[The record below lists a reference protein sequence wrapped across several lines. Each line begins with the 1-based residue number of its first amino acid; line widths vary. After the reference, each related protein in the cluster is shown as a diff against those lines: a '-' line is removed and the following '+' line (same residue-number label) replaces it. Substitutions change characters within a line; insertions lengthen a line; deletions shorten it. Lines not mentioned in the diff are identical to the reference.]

1 MENEGHKNEIPQ
13 ENRDGGGHSRAPV
26 GPEQQTKQG
35 KPIKAPVQ
43 NKDDRYYNMNHE
55 NRGMAV
61 ILNHRK
67 FRNENLRERIG
78 TDVDRDKLA
87 DCLKRLGFEV
97 IIKEN
102 LTYKDLKEQIIQIAE
117 MDHSKN
123 DCLLI
128 VILSHGRDYGDIEAY
143 DRKYNIND
151 ITGELTSNA
160 CPSLAGKPK
169 IFFIQACR
177 GYKFEDGTE
186 MVDGSQCSNV
196 YKVPLAADFLIMY
209 STVQGNVSF
218 INKLN
223 GSWFIQ
229 EVVAELNKNA
239 YKEDLVTL
247 LTFAN
252 RRIALDHESNCEN
265 LKGKKQVACIT
276 SMLTRLIQFLPK
288 ESSKDDL
295 SEENKQNELQ
305 MNKNA

>member
-1 MENEGHKNEIPQ
+1 MENEGRKDEIPR
-13 ENRDGGGHSRAPV
+13 ENRDGGGFSRAPV
-26 GPEQQTKQG
+26 GPEQPRQ
-35 KPIKAPVQ
+35 PIKAPVE
-43 NKDDRYYNMNHE
+43 NKDDRHYNMNHE

-128 VILSHGRDYGDIEAY
+128 VILSHGRDYGEIHAY
-143 DRKYNIND
+143 DRTYNIND
-151 ITGELTSNA
+151 DIIGELTGNA

-177 GYKFEDGTE
+177 GNKQDDGTE

-196 YKVPLAADFLIMY
+196 YKVPLGADFLIMH
-209 STVQGNVSF
+209 STSPGKYSF
-218 INKLN
+218 INDAK

-229 EVVAELNKNA
+229 EVVAELNQNA

-252 RRIALDHESNCEN
+252 RRIALDHESNCED

-288 ESSKDDL
+288 ESTKDDL